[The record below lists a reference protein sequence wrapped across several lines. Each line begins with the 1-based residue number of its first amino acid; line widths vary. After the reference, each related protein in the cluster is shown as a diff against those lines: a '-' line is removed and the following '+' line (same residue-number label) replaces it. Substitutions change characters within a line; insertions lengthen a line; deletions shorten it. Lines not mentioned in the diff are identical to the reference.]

1 MRRNVSS
8 TNSAIVSGKKTTEY
22 VFGKTTYLVNS
33 YFNTD
38 KKRDI
43 NKIIEHLALKEADKN
58 LI

>member
-1 MRRNVSS
+1 MRKNVSS
-8 TNSAIVSGKKTTEY
+8 SNAAVVSGKKTTEY